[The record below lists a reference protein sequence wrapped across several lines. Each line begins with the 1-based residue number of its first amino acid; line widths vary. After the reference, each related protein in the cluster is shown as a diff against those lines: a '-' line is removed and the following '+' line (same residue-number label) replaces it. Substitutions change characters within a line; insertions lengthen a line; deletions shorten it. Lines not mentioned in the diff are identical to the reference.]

1 MLHCTIYVALHNNAS
16 LKTALGLHTSHA
28 GPIQPRSRILGCWC
42 SGEVILPLPSD
53 RIAVSN
59 PGIAMSKQ
67 AHASMLVV
75 AASFWRESRDE

>member
-16 LKTALGLHTSHA
+16 SKMAPGLHGWYA
-28 GPIQPRSRILGCWC
+28 GPIQPRLRILGCWC
-42 SGEVILPLPSD
+42 SDEIIIPLPSD

-67 AHASMLVV
+67 ANASMLVV
-75 AASFWRESRDE
+75 AASFWRVSRDE